1 MAGGEFLKPPKVEE
15 KHPERKIS
23 VPRITVEEM
32 RKHSPLMLSPRGQG
46 DRSSKPL
53 GSPSPS
59 SRMNCLCSPTTHAGS
74 FRCRFHRNTGIPR
87 GHSIGSNLNYLAA
100 KSDGISDSLQAQ

>member
-1 MAGGEFLKPPKVEE
+1 MAGGEVLKPPKIEE
-15 KHPERKIS
+15 KQPERKIS

-46 DRSSKPL
+46 DGSGKPL
-53 GSPSPS
+53 S

-100 KSDGISDSLQAQ
+100 KSGSISDSLQAQ